1 MSMYYSVGLT
11 TKNRESVKQI
21 ADYAIELTKEWSLKE
36 LGYDLTEMSDDYIGF
51 EAKSCSLYWHQ
62 LIGAWSSFKETIPV
76 DIFTDKIA
84 KRFPQMY
91 LRKWETWEGPVCY
104 EAVNINGEWEEV
116 KNYSIGVYV
125 EKSDDFN
132 ILKNMMK
139 DKELLSKYHIKKID
153 FVNKENFVI
162 LTFDE
167 LFEKEKDMVFNGIIG
182 SMNKLIPQS
191 DIFCIL
197 IDDLDECHFYIKKC
211 KVRNGVLSW
220 NEINSDDFD
229 ILEHYSDFESNHYY
243 ESMKPKKEYVK
254 LLFKEGE
261 ERDTL
266 LANIPSNLSNKDV
279 ELPF

>member
-36 LGYDLTEMSDDYIGF
+36 LGYDLTEMSEYNLGF
-51 EAKSCSLYWHQ
+51 SIKSCNLYWHQ
-62 LIGAWSSFKETIPV
+62 LIGAWSSFEETIPV

-104 EAVNINGEWEEV
+104 EAVNVNGEWEEV

-132 ILKNMMK
+132 ILTNMMK

-153 FVNKENFVI
+153 FLDKENIVI
-162 LTFDE
+162 MSFDE
-167 LFEKEKDMVFNGIIG
+167 LMEKEKDMVFNGIIG
-182 SMNKLIPQS
+182 SMSKQIPQS
-191 DIFCIL
+191 DIFCLL
-197 IDDLDECHFYIKKC
+197 IDNSDCGDYFIEKS

-220 NEINSDDFD
+220 NKIELGSYD
-229 ILEHYSDFESNHYY
+229 ILEYYSDFEYDNI
-243 ESMKPKKEYVK
+243 MKPKKEYVK

-266 LANIPSNLSNKDV
+266 LANIPSKQFEPIDD
-279 ELPF
+279 EDLPF